1 MPEIPKNFDEA
12 ADSGLLQPRL
22 VRLLNRWRDEI
33 AGWEEAANIAAR
45 GNESGV
51 ASRNRVRAHSIR
63 GCVDDLTE
71 IIETNA
77 SAMASPPNT
86 PRLTP

>member
-1 MPEIPKNFDEA
+1 METSTHA
-12 ADSGLLQPRL
+12 APPVELDRL
-22 VRLLNRWRDEI
+22 VRLLDRWRDEV

-63 GCVDDLTE
+63 GCVDDLME

-77 SAMASPPNT
+77 QVQRRLASEQQPQT
-86 PRLTP
+86 K

>member
-1 MPEIPKNFDEA
+1 
-12 ADSGLLQPRL
+12 
-22 VRLLNRWRDEI
+22 
-33 AGWEEAANIAAR
+33 
-45 GNESGV
+45 
-51 ASRNRVRAHSIR
+51 
-63 GCVDDLTE
+63 VDDLTE